1 MRRAHRR
8 RSRARQVVEELVGN
22 VGVVEKLTSFQHKD
36 ANGRDWGLNVRQRAK
51 ELAGL
56 VTDGD
61 RIRAERQKARARPP
75 PSVPTRA
82 VLDEVA
88 CGAGAALPRGTGA
101 RKATPLLHRRRAC
114 AAREARARMARPRP
128 DAAPR
133 PAQAKANEK
142 KYTGVSS
149 DEARFGFGG
158 KAGSSGGFGGGLSA
172 GGGGLGG
179 GGLGGG
185 GLGGG
190 ARSGGGGGS
199 SGARWGGSTG
209 HHDDHDDDM
218 DEELAYDKV
227 GRALDPAEPPLH
239 ARLLGAP
246 HYPPC
251 RCGGEAACAE
261 PELSVRCCA
270 GPEAGHARPHRGLE
284 GGGRAQRRRS
294 ARPGRHPARA
304 PRARRRRG
312 AQARPRRSTRGAS
325 SPPLPSPCITSEG
338 FAGDR
343 RSGTGAAGTPDPG
356 WWHMGCSV
364 RQRAPA
370 GSSRSQPSQPGCVGL
385 ACR

>member
-1 MRRAHRR
+1 MLHASCRRSRRCKRGQAESRPVGLGRRPGARVRRAHRR

-158 KAGSSGGFGGGLSA
+158 KAGGSGGF
-172 GGGGLGG
+172 GG

-246 HYPPC
+246 HDPPC
-251 RCGGEAACAE
+251 RCGAKPHVRSLSSLCAAAQDPKQATRDRIAALKAAGELNDGAARDLGAI
-261 PELSVRCCA
+261 PPVPRA
-270 GPEAGHARPHRGLE
+270 P
-284 GGGRAQRRRS
+284 GGAAAPKPGRAAAPEVLHPRRCL
-294 ARPGRHPARA
+294 
-304 PRARRRRG
+304 PRASLLRV
-312 AQARPRRSTRGAS
+312 S
-325 SPPLPSPCITSEG
+325 
-338 FAGDR
+338 
-343 RSGTGAAGTPDPG
+343 
-356 WWHMGCSV
+356 
-364 RQRAPA
+364 
-370 GSSRSQPSQPGCVGL
+370 
-385 ACR
+385 

>member
-1 MRRAHRR
+1 
-8 RSRARQVVEELVGN
+8 
-22 VGVVEKLTSFQHKD
+22 
-36 ANGRDWGLNVRQRAK
+36 
-51 ELAGL
+51 
-56 VTDGD
+56 
-61 RIRAERQKARARPP
+61 
-75 PSVPTRA
+75 
-82 VLDEVA
+82 
-88 CGAGAALPRGTGA
+88 
-101 RKATPLLHRRRAC
+101 
-114 AAREARARMARPRP
+114 MARRRP

-190 ARSGGGGGS
+190 ARSGGGGGGGS
-199 SGARWGGSTG
+199 SGARWGGSAG

-270 GPEAGHARPHRGLE
+270 GPEAGHARPHRGPE
-284 GGGRAQRRRS
+284 GGGRAERRRG